1 MLVTEIKY
9 RRVKNLGNYES
20 EEISLSAV
28 PAEGEDLDAAIN
40 RVKAKVLESLGLATA
55 SAEKAVVAPGPIL
68 VDVAPVESKPV
79 PRSNVKKAV
88 SEPVK
93 PVDTP
98 VLVAEEA
105 PKKEEEPK
113 KEEDPKKEEPVAV
126 VVAEEPKK
134 EEPAKPA
141 RTRQSAPKTVPY
153 DRSDVAHTKKFAIIL
168 SGLDAKWKEDNAKK
182 EKAKTISMAVEKK
195 PFLDAVKGT
204 VVDSFMAEVGA
215 MWSA

>member
-40 RVKAKVLESLGLATA
+40 RVKAKVLESLGLATS
-55 SAEKAVVAPGPIL
+55 SAQKEVATPGPVL
-68 VDVAPVESKPV
+68 ANVAPVEPKPV
-79 PRSNVKKAV
+79 PRSNVKKAAV
-88 SEPVK
+88 EPAK
-93 PVDTP
+93 PVDTV
-98 VLVAEEA
+98 VLAAVAVEEA

-113 KEEDPKKEEPVAV
+113 KEEPVVAV
-126 VVAEEPKK
+126 VSEEPKK

-141 RTRQSAPKTVPY
+141 RARSSVPKTVPY

-168 SGLDAKWKEDNAKK
+168 SGLDAKWKEDTAKK

-204 VVDSFMAEVGA
+204 VVDSFMAEVSS